1 MIISNTAT
9 DNNVSAS
16 YVVDNHLETI
26 LCDIGCDSPSRM
38 KNLLFKPS
46 RRYFPQLAWLV
57 IGSCLIL
64 TLTLLSLSSGVVEP
78 TSYRNLVDG
87 VPNAT
92 LGVR

>member
-1 MIISNTAT
+1 M
-9 DNNVSAS
+9 
-16 YVVDNHLETI
+16 
-26 LCDIGCDSPSRM
+26 
-38 KNLLFKPS
+38 PS